1 MWATWDHYDALVTA
15 TRQVLTVPVWRRGA
29 GSRAVGLALIELGAA
44 AALLTAVEIG
54 LAVAGPFEPVW
65 FAVMVPV
72 MALTYVAAGLLAWY
86 RRPWNRMGALLATT
100 GLVWFVT
107 AWEFSGIPWLI
118 AVARVIAL
126 VPLALILHLLLA
138 FPSGRLADRA
148 ARWLVVAG
156 YVVACVL
163 EVPRYL
169 FQPEPSGLLQVTE
182 LPGVVT
188 VTDVVEGLAAAAVI
202 VATSALLIGRLWRAT
217 PAQRR
222 TLAPL
227 SVLGIATILFI
238 ILSAN
243 VLVPVVGLDPIR
255 LAVMQLIAVSVI
267 PVGFAW
273 GVLRGGFARTA
284 EIEDLG
290 AWLGSGDRGSAAL
303 RSRAASDAR

>member
-1 MWATWDHYDALVTA
+1 MAAI
-15 TRQVLTVPVWRRGA
+15 RQVLPVLPGPAWRRGA
-29 GSRAVGLALIELGAA
+29 GSRAVRLAVIELGVAA
-44 AALLTAVEIG
+44 GLLTTLEIG
-54 LAVAGPFEPVW
+54 VAVAGPFEPVW

-86 RRPWNRMGALLATT
+86 RRPSNRTGALLVTT

-107 AWEFSGIPWLI
+107 AWEFSGVPWLI

-138 FPSGRLADRA
+138 FPSGRLAGRLA
-148 ARWLVVAG
+148 KWLVVAG

-163 EVPRYL
+163 EAPRYL
-169 FQPEPSGLLQVTE
+169 FQPEPSGLLQVAD
-182 LPGVVT
+182 LPGLVT
-188 VTDVVEGLAAAAVI
+188 ATDVVEGLAAAAVI
-202 VATSALLIGRLWRAT
+202 VTTSALLTVRLWRAT
-217 PAQRR
+217 PTQRR

-227 SVLGIATILFI
+227 SVFGMATILFI

-273 GVLRGGFARTA
+273 GVLPRRVRPNRR
-284 EIEDLG
+284 
-290 AWLGSGDRGSAAL
+290 DRGSRRVARLWGSRIGGAAQ
-303 RSRAASDAR
+303 RVASDAR